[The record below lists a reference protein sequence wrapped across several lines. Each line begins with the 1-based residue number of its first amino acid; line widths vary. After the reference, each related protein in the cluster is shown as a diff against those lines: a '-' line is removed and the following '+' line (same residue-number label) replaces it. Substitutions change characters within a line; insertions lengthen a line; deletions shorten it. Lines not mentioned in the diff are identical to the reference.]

1 MKHSALAQTLK
12 VYNVLSMA
20 RNMGDKIKMLR
31 ETKGLSRRELARLTN
46 KSEGMIGRIER
57 WEDGYNNPTLNL
69 VLSLA
74 EALEVDPATLVTT
87 DMDAYLKDLTSSGES
102 LILAAKD
109 KEFITYIEKLSSLDS
124 QYRSE
129 LMQASL
135 DIAERDPQILPRL
148 RRLLNA
154 AGWT

>member
-57 WEDGYNNPTLNL
+57 WEDG
-69 VLSLA
+69 
-74 EALEVDPATLVTT
+74 
-87 DMDAYLKDLTSSGES
+87 
-102 LILAAKD
+102 
-109 KEFITYIEKLSSLDS
+109 
-124 QYRSE
+124 
-129 LMQASL
+129 
-135 DIAERDPQILPRL
+135 
-148 RRLLNA
+148 
-154 AGWT
+154 